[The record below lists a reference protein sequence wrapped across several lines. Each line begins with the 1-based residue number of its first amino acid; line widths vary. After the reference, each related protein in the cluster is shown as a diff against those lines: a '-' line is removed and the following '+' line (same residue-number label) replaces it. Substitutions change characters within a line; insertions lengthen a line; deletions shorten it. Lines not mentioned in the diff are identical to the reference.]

1 MLFISND
8 TISTIV
14 MQQDKTA
21 VLTIYRQK
29 QILHEKQYKTFSAA
43 KTQETKLLKRYRLSC
58 Y

>member
-1 MLFISND
+1 MLFISDN

-21 VLTIYRQK
+21 LLTIYCQK
-29 QILHEKQYKTFSAA
+29 QILHEKQYKTFAAA
-43 KTQETKLLKRYRLSC
+43 KTQETKLLKHYRLSC